1 MLKVVK
7 RTTVY
12 LDEVDNSKGY
22 VMKGFKGDFITARQ
36 VDGKYI
42 WVRLTPG
49 KTTKPVHKYDTVQDA
64 IEDKL
69 NNGYEVYQFTEAELR

>member
-1 MLKVVK
+1 MLRVIK

-12 LDEVDNSKGY
+12 LDEVDCSKGY

-36 VDGKYI
+36 VDGKFI

-49 KTTKPVHKYDTVQDA
+49 KTTKPVHEYDTIQDA

-69 NNGYEVYQFTEAELR
+69 NNGYEVYQFTEAEVR